1 MKFLVDEST
10 GIQIAQFLK
19 DIGYDADYPAKNIRR
34 FSDLEVLTRAKKEKR
49 IIITND
55 KDFGDYI
62 FYQKLNTYGIILLR
76 LQDESV
82 ENKLKVLK
90 TLLTKFPKKLKGNFV
105 TVTEERI
112 RIRKI

>member
-10 GIQIAQFLK
+10 GIHVARFLK
-19 DIGYDADYPAKNIRR
+19 NLGYDAIYPAENIPRL
-34 FSDLEVLTRAKKEKR
+34 SDLEILDRARREKR

-76 LQDESV
+76 LQDDSA

-90 TLLTKFPKKLKGNFV
+90 SLIANFHGKLKGNFV
-105 TVTEERI
+105 TVTEGRI